1 MERSNIALIAAA
13 ALVLAGSAN
22 AQQPTPRGAPPSS
35 QSQEI
40 EVTDA
45 DLRKFADIYVD
56 LLDTETKYEAELG
69 SAETDEQARDVQ
81 ARMQLEGI
89 EKLTRHGWTAE
100 RYVRVGEVIQADPT
114 LTAKTLALIEDR
126 K

>member
-1 MERSNIALIAAA
+1 MERSNLASIAAA
-13 ALVLAGSAN
+13 ALLLAWGAN
-22 AQQPTPRGAPPSS
+22 AQQPAPRGAPPSS

-56 LLDTETKYEAELG
+56 LLDTEAKYEAELG
-69 SAETDEQARDVQ
+69 SAETDEQAREVQ

-89 EKLTRHGWTAE
+89 ETLTRHGWTAE
-100 RYVRVGEVIQADPT
+100 RYVLVGEAIQADPT

-126 K
+126 N

>member
-22 AQQPTPRGAPPSS
+22 AQQPAPRGAPPS